1 MAYFSRRFGARF
13 DKSNKK
19 RKKEKKIHGQVRRA
33 HPRAATTA
41 AARP

>member
-19 RKKEKKIHGQVRRA
+19 RKKIHEQVRRA